1 VRILVAEDDARV
13 AANVRKGLERAGFD
27 VNIAHDGDETLAVAV
42 AFDYDAIVLDVM
54 LPGQDGISVS
64 KALRQAG
71 RGMPILML
79 TALDEVVE
87 RVAGLDAGADDYLAK
102 PFAMVELVAR
112 VKALLRRQLPGRSL
126 EIEAGSMR
134 LDTGARTL
142 RVDSVL
148 VPLTAKEYA
157 ILEYLMV
164 NRGQLV
170 SRTQILEHVW
180 GFELEGGDNLVEVML
195 GRIRRKL
202 DQAGAGKPVTTVRG
216 AGYRFEKPVE
226 SP

>member
-1 VRILVAEDDARV
+1 MRILVAEDDARV

-27 VNIAHDGDETLAVAV
+27 VDIAQRGDEAVAVAV
-42 AFDYDAIVLDVM
+42 AFDYDVIVLDVM
-54 LPGQDGISVS
+54 LPGQDGIAVS

-71 RGMPILML
+71 KGMPILML

-87 RVAGLDAGADDYLAK
+87 RVAGLDAGADDYLSK

-112 VKALLRRQLPGRSL
+112 VKALVRRQLPGRKAQ
-126 EIEAGSMR
+126 IESGRMR
-134 LDTGARTL
+134 LDTSSCTLHVAGA
-142 RVDSVL
+142 V

-170 SRTQILEHVW
+170 SRTQVLEHVW

-202 DQAGAGKPVTTVRG
+202 DQAGAGNPVTTVRG
-216 AGYRFEKPVE
+216 AGYRFENSDE
-226 SP
+226 SS

>member
-1 VRILVAEDDARV
+1 M

-27 VNIAHDGDETLAVAV
+27 VDIAQRGDEAVAVAV

-54 LPGQDGISVS
+54 LPGQDGIAVS
-64 KALRQAG
+64 KALRRAG
-71 RGMPILML
+71 KEMPILML

-87 RVAGLDAGADDYLAK
+87 RVAGLDAGADDYLSK

-112 VKALLRRQLPGRSL
+112 VKALVRRQLPGRKAQ
-126 EIEAGSMR
+126 IESGRMR
-134 LDTGARTL
+134 LDTSSCTLHVAGA
-142 RVDSVL
+142 L
-148 VPLTAKEYA
+148 VALTAKEYA

-170 SRTQILEHVW
+170 SRTQVLEHVW

-202 DQAGAGKPVTTVRG
+202 DQAGAGNPVTTVRG
-216 AGYRFEKPVE
+216 AGYRFENSDE
-226 SP
+226 SS

>member
-1 VRILVAEDDARV
+1 MAEDDTRV
-13 AANVRKGLERAGFD
+13 ALNLQRGLERAGFD
-27 VNIAHDGDETLAVAV
+27 VDIAQRGDEAVAAAG

-54 LPGQDGISVS
+54 LPGQDGIAVS

-71 RGMPILML
+71 KQTPILML
-79 TALDEVVE
+79 TALDAVVE
-87 RVAGLDAGADDYLAK
+87 RVAGLDAGADDYLSK

-112 VKALLRRQLPGRSL
+112 VKALLRRRLPGRSL
-126 EIEAGSMR
+126 QIESGPMR
-134 LDTGARTL
+134 LDTGAHTL
-142 RVDSVL
+142 RVESEL

-170 SRTQILEHVW
+170 SRTQVLEHVW
-180 GFELEGGDNLVEVML
+180 GLELEGGDNLVEVML

-202 DQAGAGKPVTTVRG
+202 DLAGAGKPITTVRG
-216 AGYRFEKPVE
+216 AGYRFENADQTP
-226 SP
+226 

>member
-27 VNIAHDGDETLAVAV
+27 VDVAQRGDEAIAIATM
-42 AFDYDAIVLDVM
+42 FDYDAIVLDVM
-54 LPGQDGISVS
+54 LPGRDGIGVS

-71 RGMPILML
+71 KEVPILML

-87 RVAGLDAGADDYLAK
+87 RVAGLDAGADDYLSK

-112 VKALLRRQLPGRSL
+112 IKALLRRQLPGRKAQL
-126 EIEAGSMR
+126 ESGSMC

-142 RVDSVL
+142 TVGGAT

-170 SRTQILEHVW
+170 SRTQVLEHVW
-180 GFELEGGDNLVEVML
+180 GYGLEGGDNLVEVML
-195 GRIRRKL
+195 GRVRRKL
-202 DQAGAGKPVTTVRG
+202 DLAGAGNRITTVRG
-216 AGYRFEKPVE
+216 AGYRFENSDE